1 MTTPLLPSS
10 IPLIPLPK
18 PNLLY
23 PHLPASIPLSSVQL
37 GLVLDAVSRNLGGKG
52 GNGERRVVGVVP
64 VLEGDRRVGRWA
76 CAARIKGVE
85 KADEA
90 DMYLLLVEGLCR
102 IRLPRSLPPVLS
114 LLPNIP
120 PPTSPFSLPL
130 PPLSTPSTDLLPYV
144 TKLLPPALHSRLSSL
159 PQSLLADLLV
169 TVLGVDWET
178 RVELL
183 GVPDPELRCQKV
195 KGILIELMV
204 SRGVTPPVEQD
215 QYGDPDTKRS
225 LGRSPSTALIPR
237 PRPSSLIS
245 SRSTPTSN
253 SLASIPEDLRPLY
266 TMLHNQQQT
275 LSSAAKETV
284 MRELARLIKIPP
296 QSAEFGVSKTYIE
309 WLLALPWKKVTETP
323 HELDLARARAM
334 LDDEHEGLEGV
345 KKRVIEYLAVY
356 RLKKRLFLEQ
366 QEKQQEKLE
375 TASTTAQKSDDL
387 DPEVE
392 KNLLALVPAAEREG
406 LISEDRQSAR
416 DDEGKGSSDDGPP
429 DDVFRDKGPILL
441 LLGPPGV
448 GKTSIARSLATS
460 LGRKFYRIS
469 LGGVRD
475 EAEIRGHRRTYV
487 GALPGLLVQAMRKV
501 GVANPLILLDELD
514 KVGHSSFHGDPS
526 AALLEALDPAQ
537 NWNFHDHYLG
547 DVPIDLSQ
555 VLFIATA
562 NSTENMSW
570 PLLDRCEVIH
580 CSGYITPEKLKIARR
595 FLLPKQI
602 KESGLSV
609 SHVDVGDDVLGKV
622 ITEYTREAGVRTL
635 ERQLGKLCRTKA
647 VEYSASRESETSPV
661 QGQSENS
668 SSEYDPFISLED
680 VEKILG
686 IPKYTHQKDEGPV
699 RPGVVNG
706 LSYTGSG
713 NGGVLVIE
721 TLLVP
726 GGHGKLVTT
735 GRLGDVFRESVEIC
749 LTWVKSRAMSLG
761 ITTSATQHPLKD
773 VDVHYHIPEGAVPK
787 DGPSAGIATVL
798 AFISLLTGREVDP
811 CIAVTGEM
819 SLRGTVLRIG
829 GVKEKV
835 IGAHRAG
842 ITKIILPALNRGDVR
857 EDVPEQ
863 VKNDI
868 EFVFVEKI
876 EQAIEEVWGKE
887 IWASGSDSDSGSGS
901 PAGSKSKSASRSRV
915 EARL

>member
-10 IPLIPLPK
+10 IPLIPLQK
-18 PNLLY
+18 PRLLY
-23 PHLPASIPLSSVQL
+23 PHLPASIPLSSTQL
-37 GLVLDAVSRNLGGKG
+37 GLVLDAVSKNLGGKG

-64 VLEGDRRVGRWA
+64 VVDGDRRVGRWA
-76 CAARIKGVE
+76 CAARIRGVG
-85 KADEA
+85 KSDEP
-90 DMYLLLVEGLCR
+90 DIYLLLVEGLCR
-102 IRLPRSLPPVLS
+102 IRLPRSLPPILS

-130 PPLSTPSTDLLPYV
+130 TPLLAPTTDLLPYA
-144 TKLLPPALHSRLSSL
+144 TKLLPPTLHPRLSSI
-159 PQSLLADLLV
+159 PQGLLADLLV
-169 TVLGVDWET
+169 TVLGVEWET

-183 GVPDPELRCQKV
+183 GLPDTETRCQRV
-195 KGILIELMV
+195 KELLIEIMV
-204 SRGVTPPVEQD
+204 ARGITPPSDQESTSEQEK
-215 QYGDPDTKRS
+215 TKTLDRAN
-225 LGRSPSTALIPR
+225 STALIPR
-237 PRPSSLIS
+237 QRPPHLIS
-245 SRSTPTSN
+245 ARSTPSPKA
-253 SLASIPEDLRPLY
+253 LASIPDDLRPMYAVLQARE
-266 TMLHNQQQT
+266 LT
-275 LSSAAKETV
+275 LSSSAKQTV
-284 MRELARLIKIPP
+284 MRELTRLTKIPP
-296 QSAEFGVSKTYIE
+296 QSAEYGVSKTYIE
-309 WLLALPWKKVTETP
+309 WLLALPWNKVTETP
-323 HELDLARARAM
+323 HELDLARARKM
-334 LDDEHEGLEGV
+334 LDEEHEGLEGV

-356 RLKKRLFLEQ
+356 
-366 QEKQQEKLE
+366 
-375 TASTTAQKSDDL
+375 STTAQKSDDL

-392 KNLLALVPAAEREG
+392 KNLLALVPASEREG
-406 LISEDRQSAR
+406 LIPEDRSVER
-416 DDEGKGSSDDGPP
+416 EENGESDDGPP

-448 GKTSIARSLATS
+448 GKTSIAKSLATS
-460 LGRKFYRIS
+460 LGRKFHRIS

-570 PLLDRCEVIH
+570 PLLDRCEVIN
-580 CSGYITPEKLKIARR
+580 CSGYITPEKLRIARR

-602 KESGLSV
+602 RESGLNDSQV
-609 SHVDVGDDVLGKV
+609 QVGDDVLEKV

-647 VEYSASRESETSPV
+647 VEFSASREKKDGEDAVTAVYEPLIDV
-661 QGQSENS
+661 G
-668 SSEYDPFISLED
+668 D
-680 VEKILG
+680 VEKVLG
-686 IPKYTHQKDEGPV
+686 IPKFTQDRPEGPV

-706 LSYTGSG
+706 LSYNGSG
-713 NGGVLVIE
+713 NGGVLLIE

-735 GRLGDVFRESVEIC
+735 GRLGDVFRESIEIC
-749 LTWVKSRAMSLG
+749 LTWVKSRSLNLG
-761 ITTSATQHPLKD
+761 ITSSPTEHPLKD

-798 AFISLLTGREVDP
+798 AFVSLLTGREVDSGL
-811 CIAVTGEM
+811 AVTGEM
-819 SLRGTVLRIG
+819 SLRGAVLRIG

-842 ITKIILPALNRGDVR
+842 IIKIILPSANRGDVK

-863 VKNDI
+863 VKRDI
-868 EFVFVEKI
+868 TFVFVDNI
-876 EQAIEEVWGKE
+876 EQAIEEVWGPN
-887 IWASGSDSDSGSGS
+887 IWANQTKDTNGGKDDSKRK
-901 PAGSKSKSASRSRV
+901 KSTKV

>member
-10 IPLIPLPK
+10 IPLIPLQK
-18 PNLLY
+18 PHLLY
-23 PHLPASIPLSSVQL
+23 PHLPASIPLSSTQL
-37 GLVLDAVSRNLGGKG
+37 GLVLDAASKNLGGKG

-64 VLEGDRRVGRWA
+64 VVDSDRRVGRWA

-85 KADEA
+85 KSDEP
-90 DMYLLLVEGLCR
+90 DTYLLLVEGLCR
-102 IRLPRSLPPVLS
+102 IRLPRSLPPILS

-130 PPLSTPSTDLLPYV
+130 PALSTLSTDLIPYAI
-144 TKLLPPALHSRLSSL
+144 KLLPPTLHSRLSNI
-159 PQSLLADLLV
+159 PQGLLADLLV
-169 TVLGVDWET
+169 TVLGVNWET

-183 GVPDPELRCQKV
+183 GLPDTELRCQRV
-195 KGILIELMV
+195 KGILTELMIA
-204 SRGVTPPVEQD
+204 RGVTPPSDQELSNEQNKPKA
-215 QYGDPDTKRS
+215 QGQPT
-225 LGRSPSTALIPR
+225 STSYALIPR
-237 PRPSSLIS
+237 SKSSTLVS
-245 SRSTPTSN
+245 SRSAPNSN
-253 SLASIPEDLRPLY
+253 PLASVPEDLRPMY
-266 TMLHNQQQT
+266 TVLQTRAST
-275 LSSAAKETV
+275 LSSSAKQTV
-284 MRELARLIKIPP
+284 TRELTRLSKIPP
-296 QSAEFGVSKTYIE
+296 QSAEYGVSKTYIE
-309 WLLALPWKKVTETP
+309 WLLALPWKTVTETP
-323 HELDLARARAM
+323 HELDLARARKM
-334 LDDEHEGLEGV
+334 LDEEHEGLEGV
-345 KKRVIEYLAVY
+345 KKRVVEYLAVY

-366 QEKQQEKLE
+366 QEKKQAQLDVS
-375 TASTTAQKSDDL
+375 STIAQKSDDL
-387 DPEVE
+387 DAEVE
-392 KNLLALVPAAEREG
+392 SNLLALVPATEREG
-406 LISEDRQSAR
+406 LSSEDRSLDR
-416 DDEGKGSSDDGPP
+416 EEDNGSGDEPP

-487 GALPGLLVQAMRKV
+487 GALPGLIVQAMRKV
-501 GVANPLILLDELD
+501 GVSNPLILLDELD

-555 VLFIATA
+555 ALFVATA
-562 NSTENMSW
+562 NSTQDMSW

-602 KESGLSV
+602 KESGLTDSQV
-609 SHVDVGDDVLGKV
+609 EVGDDVLEKV
-622 ITEYTREAGVRTL
+622 ITEYTREAGVRSL

-647 VEYSASRESETSPV
+647 VEYSASRER
-661 QGQSENS
+661 QSEAAPS
-668 SSEYDPFISLED
+668 PEETIRQYEPSIGLED

-686 IPKYTHQKDEGPV
+686 IPKYIHQTPEGPL

-706 LSYTGSG
+706 LSYNGSG

-735 GRLGDVFRESVEIC
+735 GRLGETFRESIEIC
-749 LTWVKSRAMSLG
+749 LTWVKSRALSLG
-761 ITTSATQHPLKD
+761 ITASAIQHPLKD

-798 AFISLLTGREVDP
+798 AFISLLTGKEIDA
-811 CIAVTGEM
+811 CLAVTGEM
-819 SLRGTVLRIG
+819 SLRGAVLRIG

-842 ITKIILPALNRGDVR
+842 ITKIILPALNRGDVK

-863 VKNDI
+863 VKKDI
-868 EFVFVEKI
+868 QFVYVDKI
-876 EQAIEEVWGKE
+876 EQAIEEVWGKD
-887 IWASGSDSDSGSGS
+887 IWVSKGIINPD
-901 PAGSKSKSASRSRV
+901 GSKSKSASVSRV